1 MFRYVH
7 PDFTNTWKTV
17 YDECG
22 FSFVSKV
29 GGASLIMQDTR
40 CTQSQIIFSN
50 TNLLT
55 LTSYDASL

>member
-1 MFRYVH
+1 MCGTPYTMFRYVH
-7 PDFTNTWKTV
+7 PDFTNALKTV

-22 FSFVSKV
+22 FSFVSGV
-29 GGASLIMQDTR
+29 GASLIMQDTR

-55 LTSYDASL
+55 LN